1 VHWYL
6 IQTKCGQEP
15 VAEFNLRRQG
25 YDVYN
30 PRLMQSMRF
39 RGRWTSRVGSLF
51 PRYLFVRLAV
61 GQQAMGPIRSTIGVA
76 NIVRFGCAYAVVP
89 DVIVDELRSRADPET
104 GLLGLRPRTFQPGA
118 SVRITTGLFQ
128 GLEGVFQREVADER
142 VVLLLELLGRETSLL
157 LPASHIVPRETVAQV

>member
-6 IQTKCGQEP
+6 IHTKCGQEP
-15 VAEFNLRRQG
+15 AAEFNLRRQG
-25 YDVYN
+25 YEVYY
-30 PRLMQSMRF
+30 PRLLQSMRF
-39 RGRWTSRVGSLF
+39 RGRWASRIGSLF
-51 PRYLFVRLAV
+51 PRYLFLSLAV

-76 NIVRFGCAYAVVP
+76 NIVRFGYAYAVVP
-89 DVIVDELRSRADPET
+89 DFIVEELRSRADPET
-104 GLLGLRPRTFQPGA
+104 GLLALQSRAFQPGA

-157 LPASHIVPRETVAQV
+157 LPAAHIVPRETVDQV